1 MILLKLRSLL
11 DVESVKGMKHV
22 SAVLAGFPHP
32 LGSLDRAW
40 TAATLR
46 FFMSGQL
53 ADKRSDLV
61 PRFAGDDHIT
71 AFNLVRV
78 EIKVR

>member
-1 MILLKLRSLL
+1 
-11 DVESVKGMKHV
+11 V
-22 SAVLAGFPHP
+22 SINWLAAVAHQRRANAARQGFPHP